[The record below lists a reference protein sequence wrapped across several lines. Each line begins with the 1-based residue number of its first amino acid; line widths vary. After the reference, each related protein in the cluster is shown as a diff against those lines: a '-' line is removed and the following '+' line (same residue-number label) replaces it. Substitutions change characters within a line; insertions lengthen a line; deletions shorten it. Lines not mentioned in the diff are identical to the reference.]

1 MIKVDP
7 KLMALYQELY
17 RASRQLYRYLGVDR
31 DKAAKA
37 LERLNAA
44 SFEITLY
51 LEREPE
57 NDLS

>member
-1 MIKVDP
+1 MPEILLK
-7 KLMALYQELY
+7 LYQELHL
-17 RASRQLYRYLGVDR
+17 ASRQLYRYLDVDK

-57 NDLS
+57 ND